1 MTTSTSVTA
10 WSRNCSEALFPED
23 RERFELG
30 SSGWPRNASQSMEE
44 VVVVG
49 QTSGEAGRSAGR
61 IMSVPRC
68 GASIAGRCP

>member
-49 QTSGEAGRSAGR
+49 KQAVRQAGRLAAS
-61 IMSVPRC
+61 SVPRC
-68 GASIAGRCP
+68 GASIADRCP